1 MVEPAIK
8 IEDLSYIYSPETAF
22 AYQALSNINLT
33 IQGETITAVIGHTG
47 SGKSTLMQLVDGLLI
62 PTNGSITVDKV
73 KVTPNSSKEDFAQ
86 LRNHV
91 GFVFQFPES
100 QLFADSVIQDVMFGP
115 LNLGMSENAARRNA
129 KEALE
134 RLSFP
139 TNLYERSPFEL
150 SGGQMRRVAIA
161 GVLAMDPKI
170 LILDEPTAGLDP
182 NGRKELMQ
190 LVQQLHEEGKTI
202 ILITHQMEQVAE
214 YADQVVALSHGQVAF
229 NGSPHEL
236 FDDQSRLQ
244 KIGLVAPQTV
254 RFAQKLQEQGVH
266 ITKLPMNVD
275 ELAEEIIK
283 VKKGMTGYGK

>member
-8 IEDLSYIYSPETAF
+8 IEDLSFIYSPDTAF
-22 AYQALSNINLT
+22 AYQALSNINLN
-33 IQGETITAVIGHTG
+33 IQDETITAVIGHTG

-62 PTNGSITVDKV
+62 PTNGSITVGKV
-73 KVTPNSSKEDFAQ
+73 KVTPNSSKEDFAK

-115 LNLGMSENAARRNA
+115 LNLGMSEDTARRNA

-134 RLSFP
+134 RLSF
-139 TNLYERSPFEL
+139 
-150 SGGQMRRVAIA
+150 
-161 GVLAMDPKI
+161 PKI

-182 NGRKELMQ
+182 NGRQELMQ

-229 NGSPHEL
+229 NGSPQEL